1 MNGWKKRAQ
10 DLEKDYDALV
20 ALQDILYMLEV
31 PDDAMALDVEI
42 RKTWM
47 LLQEAQRKADA
58 NPNKGA

>member
-10 DLEKDYDALV
+10 DLQRDYDALV
-20 ALQDILYMLEV
+20 ALQDTLYMLEV